1 MCGIIGS
8 VSKKFHFNQQHI
20 DVIAHRGPDD
30 SGYFFEDDVMLG
42 HRRLSIVDLSA
53 NGHQPMFTKDGRY
66 AMVFNGEI
74 YNHEEIRARLLE
86 RGYQFVSTSD
96 TETLLYGFAEWGTA
110 VFQQLNGIFAVAI
123 YDRQQ
128 KQLTVAR
135 DHFGI
140 KPLYYYN
147 QAGIFAF
154 SSELKALTTIDG
166 FDTTLNTQALFYYLQ
181 TLYAPGVLTP
191 FRSVHKL
198 LPGHFLQIDTTTGK
212 LQQQQYYQLSFK
224 EDTIEKTE
232 EEWVDLL
239 DAHLN
244 RAVERQ
250 LMSDVP
256 VGFFLSGGLDSSL
269 LVAMAKKKLKEQAIP
284 CFTIAAGTAMQ
295 EEGFADDEMY
305 AKKVAAHLGV
315 TLNILPANISITE
328 AFDKMIWHLDEP
340 QADPAPLNVLNICKG
355 AREQG
360 IKVLIGGTA
369 GDDLFSGYRRHQA
382 LLLEPYYKYIP
393 AFVRKGLGAVAKKLP
408 AGNPLLRRLKKL
420 GANAGATKAQ
430 RMAGYF
436 MWMEESTVMSLFTP
450 QHQQLLQHQPL
461 PLQYWQQLLQQLP
474 ADTADLNKMLY
485 LELNTFLPDHNLNYT
500 DKMSMAVGVEARVP
514 YLDTELVAFAN
525 SLPVKYKMQGKTTK
539 YLLRKVAERYLP
551 QDVIYRPKTGFGA
564 PVRQWIRNDLQQRL
578 QAFTTESVLV
588 QQGVFNATA
597 INQLIQNDKEGKTDA
612 AYTIWSLLA
621 IESWYRQFVK

>member
-8 VSKKFHFNQQHI
+8 VSKKFHFTQQHI

-66 AMVFNGEI
+66 GMVFNGEI
-74 YNHEEIRARLLE
+74 YNHEAIRAQLLQK
-86 RGYQFVSTSD
+86 GYQFVSTSD

-110 VFQQLNGIFAVAI
+110 VFEQLNGIFAAAI
-123 YDRQQ
+123 YDRQL

-147 QAGIFAF
+147 QEGVFAF
-154 SSELKALTTIDG
+154 SSELKALTSIEG
-166 FDTTLNTQALFYYLQ
+166 FDASISEQALFYYLQ
-181 TLYAPGVLTP
+181 TLYAPGTITP
-191 FRSVHKL
+191 FKAVHKL
-198 LPGHFLQIDTTTGK
+198 LPGHFLQVNTATGAVY
-212 LQQQQYYQLSFK
+212 QQQYYKLSFK
-224 EDTIEKTE
+224 EDSAVRTE
-232 EEWVDLL
+232 EEWIDLL

-269 LVAMAKKKLKEQAIP
+269 LVAIAKKKLKNQSIP
-284 CFTIAAGTAMQ
+284 CFTIATGTAMQ
-295 EEGFADDEMY
+295 EEGFADDEVY

-315 TLNILPANISITE
+315 ALDILPATISITD

-355 AREQG
+355 ARDKG

-393 AFVRKGLGAVAKKLP
+393 AAVRRLLAAITKKLP

-436 MWMEESTVMSLFTP
+436 MWMDEATVMNLFTP
-450 QHQQLLQHQPL
+450 QYQQLLQQQAL
-461 PLQYWQQLLQQLP
+461 PLQYWQQLQQ
-474 ADTADLNKMLY
+474 
-485 LELNTFLPDHNLNYT
+485 
-500 DKMSMAVGVEARVP
+500 
-514 YLDTELVAFAN
+514 
-525 SLPVKYKMQGKTTK
+525 
-539 YLLRKVAERYLP
+539 
-551 QDVIYRPKTGFGA
+551 
-564 PVRQWIRNDLQQRL
+564 
-578 QAFTTESVLV
+578 
-588 QQGVFNATA
+588 
-597 INQLIQNDKEGKTDA
+597 
-612 AYTIWSLLA
+612 
-621 IESWYRQFVK
+621 

>member
-1 MCGIIGS
+1 
-8 VSKKFHFNQQHI
+8 
-20 DVIAHRGPDD
+20 
-30 SGYFFEDDVMLG
+30 G

-74 YNHEEIRARLLE
+74 YNHEIIREQLVEKR
-86 RGYQFVSTSD
+86 YQFVSTSD

-110 VFQQLNGIFAVAI
+110 IFEQLNGIFATAI
-123 YDRQQ
+123 YDRQL

-147 QAGIFAF
+147 QEGVFAF
-154 SSELKALTTIDG
+154 SSELKALTSIEG
-166 FDTTLNTQALFYYLQ
+166 FDASISEQALFYYLQ
-181 TLYAPGVLTP
+181 TLYAPGTITP
-191 FRSVHKL
+191 FKAVHKL
-198 LPGHFLQIDTTTGK
+198 LPGHFLQVNTATGAV
-212 LQQQQYYQLSFK
+212 QQQQYFKLSFK
-224 EDTIEKTE
+224 EDSTVRTE
-232 EEWVDLL
+232 EEWIDLL

-269 LVAMAKKKLKEQAIP
+269 LVAIAKKKLKNQSIP
-284 CFTIAAGTAMQ
+284 CFTIATGTAMQ
-295 EEGFADDEMY
+295 EEGFADDEQY
-305 AKKVAAHLGV
+305 AKKVAAHVGV
-315 TLNILPANISITE
+315 TLDILPATISITD

-355 AREQG
+355 ARDKG

-382 LLLEPYYKYIP
+382 LLLEPYYKYVP
-393 AFVRKGLGAVAKKLP
+393 AAVRRLLGAITKKLP

-436 MWMEESTVMSLFTP
+436 MWMDEATVMNLFTP
-450 QHQQLLQHQPL
+450 AYQQLLLQQPL
-461 PLQYWQQLLQQLP
+461 PLQYWQQLLLQLP
-474 ADTADLNKMLY
+474 DETADLNKMLY

-525 SLPVKYKMQGKTTK
+525 NLPVQYKMQGKTTK

-551 QDVIYRPKTGFGA
+551 HDVIYRPKTGFGA
-564 PVRQWIRNDLQQRL
+564 PVRQWIRHDLQERL
-578 QAFTTESVLV
+578 QSFTTASVLV
-588 QQGVFNATA
+588 QQGVFDAAA
-597 INQLIQNDKEGKTDA
+597 INQLIQNDKEGKIDA